1 MGKYIIEQATRTGI
15 SHERKGLDNE
25 DRAEVIIHGD
35 RIWMGIFDGVS
46 QGGGGA
52 MASALAGDSMKTILD
67 EEEGSDINEC
77 GLVILQRAQEIIL
90 KTGAEHPEYG
100 IMQTTAVIACL
111 EQESHKLSWFSIGD
125 SALFVIP
132 KRGKARKLTIEDT
145 DIGEMVALGK
155 MSLKEASKATVGHE
169 LNKWLGMPVPPEGIC
184 ENIRTGA
191 TILGHHDSVLVC
203 SDGLYAKVPDIVLA
217 DWLRKGKEA
226 TSMAKAAVDLGSMD
240 DITVIT
246 VVPERFLRCGQ
257 VPLGLMLASVVF
269 SFALGFLCGTGV
281 SIKMK
286 DLGNIQRPIMQDTT
300 EVVSRTD
307 SLTIMCED
315 NETF

>member
-15 SHERKGLDNE
+15 SHKRKGLDNE
-25 DRAEVIIHGD
+25 DRAEVFIHGD

-52 MASALAGDSMKTILD
+52 MASALAGDSMKTFLD
-67 EEEGSDINEC
+67 EEDGGDINEC

-100 IMQTTAVIACL
+100 KMQTTAVIACL
-111 EQESHKLSWFSIGD
+111 EQESQKLSWFSIGD
-125 SALFVIP
+125 SALFIVL

-169 LNKWLGMPVPPEGIC
+169 LNKWLGMPIPPENIR
-184 ENIRTGA
+184 ENIRTGV
-191 TILGHHDSVLVC
+191 TILGSQDSILVC
-203 SDGLYAKVPDIVLA
+203 SDGLYAKVPDVVLA
-217 DWLRKGKEA
+217 DWLRKGKDAE
-226 TSMAKAAVDLGSMD
+226 SMAKAATDLGSMD
-240 DITVIT
+240 DITVIKA
-246 VVPERFLRCGQ
+246 VPERVQRCGK
-257 VPLGLMLASVVF
+257 VPLGLMLAAMVF
-269 SFALGFLCGTGV
+269 SFALGFLCGTGA

-286 DLGNIQRPIMQDTT
+286 DLSYIQRPTMRNST
-300 EVVSRTD
+300 EVASQTD
-307 SLTIMCED
+307 SLTIMHKD
-315 NETF
+315 NETI